1 MYFKYMSKRVEQLKK
16 IHQESL
22 DVFIRK
28 NKDYGDAFSKYGVVG
43 EFKSCAAAAWQAGW
57 CDGHSSRWWR

>member
-1 MYFKYMSKRVEQLKK
+1 MSKRVEQLKK

-28 NKDYGDAFSKYGVVG
+28 NKDYGDAFPNMASLV
-43 EFKSCAAAAWQAGW
+43 
-57 CDGHSSRWWR
+57 